1 MEESIYD
8 WMERTRFVDLL
19 LMWCALLLP
28 LAVAGLAFA
37 LRGRP
42 AVTCHRHHW
51 VMGLLAAPLLLLLW
65 RVYNAIADH
74 YGLDSVVGFAVNAA
88 IFAVSAVLLALA
100 GHLLGAFLGG
110 RGEGGGNAPP
120 PAENPADTP

>member
-8 WMERTRFVDLL
+8 WMERTRFVDLA

-28 LAVAGLAFA
+28 LAVAALAFA

-42 AVTCHRHHW
+42 AVTRHRHHW
-51 VMGLLAAPLLLLLW
+51 VMALLAAPLLLLLW
-65 RVYNAIADH
+65 RIYNAIANH

-88 IFAVSAVLLALA
+88 IFALAAVLLALA
-100 GHLLGAFLGG
+100 GHLLGAFLGS
-110 RGEGGGNAPP
+110 REGGPP
-120 PAENPADTP
+120 PADGPSDTP